1 MADGTTLTIKRT
13 IAVRAVV
20 TPAWKEEAERELSNA
35 ISTTD
40 QQLAQLEQEG
50 QQVIDEVRR
59 QSANPLDPRVQEQ
72 VAQVQQQV
80 AAKRAELEE
89 QKRNLLQQQAQ
100 VREVEMEQI
109 VEQGQIE
116 SFCDLSVGDN
126 LVSKMQVAAKRAE
139 LEEQKRNLLQQQ
151 SQVREVEMEQIVDQ
165 GQLESFFDIKVG
177 DNLVSKMQVAVVV
190 RDGVVQSIEQ
200 G

>member
-1 MADGTTLTIKRT
+1 MSDGTTLSIKRSIT
-13 IAVRAVV
+13 VRAVV
-20 TPAWKEEAERELSNA
+20 TPAWKEEAERELSTA
-35 ISTTD
+35 IATTD

-50 QQVIDEVRR
+50 QQVDDVRR

-100 VREVEMEQI
+100 VRVLEMEQI
-109 VEQGQIE
+109 VEQGQLE
-116 SFCDLSVGDN
+116 SFCDVQVGDN
-126 LVSKMQVAAKRAE
+126 LVSKMQV
-139 LEEQKRNLLQQQ
+139 
-151 SQVREVEMEQIVDQ
+151 S
-165 GQLESFFDIKVG
+165 
-177 DNLVSKMQVAVVV
+177 VVV
-190 RDGVVQSIEQ
+190 RDGVIEAIEQ

>member
-1 MADGTTLTIKRT
+1 MSDGTTLSIKRT

-35 ISTTD
+35 VATTD

-50 QQVIDEVRR
+50 QQVVDEVRR

-109 VEQGQIE
+109 VEQGQLE
-116 SFCDLSVGDN
+116 SFC
-126 LVSKMQVAAKRAE
+126 
-139 LEEQKRNLLQQQ
+139 
-151 SQVREVEMEQIVDQ
+151 
-165 GQLESFFDIKVG
+165 DIKVG

-190 RDGVVQSIEQ
+190 RDGVIESIEQ

>member
-1 MADGTTLTIKRT
+1 MSDGTTLSIKRSIT
-13 IAVRAVV
+13 IRAVV
-20 TPAWKEEAERELSNA
+20 TPAWKEEAERELSA
-35 ISTTD
+35 GISTTD

-50 QQVIDEVRR
+50 QQVVDDVRR

-100 VREVEMEQI
+100 VRE
-109 VEQGQIE
+109 
-116 SFCDLSVGDN
+116 L
-126 LVSKMQVAAKRAE
+126 
-139 LEEQKRNLLQQQ
+139 
-151 SQVREVEMEQIVDQ
+151 EMEQIVDQ
-165 GQLESFFDIKVG
+165 GQLESFCDIQVG

-190 RDGVVQSIEQ
+190 RDGVIEAIEQ